1 MISNPAGFLFNA
13 RAQWQQV
20 AALGDSQLT
29 SRLLYPVILGLGTPI
44 AWYYGTTQVG
54 WSIGGGEIIRLT
66 SQSALQLVAA
76 LYVAMLGSLL
86 VIGYF
91 IHWMAETY
99 GSEST
104 LSKGIAVA
112 SYTATPLFIAGLIGF
127 YPIFWL
133 DMLVGI
139 VALGWAVYLL
149 YTGIPAVMGV
159 PEERGF
165 LYASAVVAICM
176 VIFICMMGATVILW
190 DMGIQ
195 PVFTD

>member
-13 RAQWQQV
+13 RSQWQQV
-20 AALGDSQLT
+20 AGLAEHQLT
-29 SRLLYPVILGLGTPI
+29 SKLVYPVLLGLGTPI
-44 AWYYGTTQVG
+44 AWYFGTTRVG
-54 WSIGGGEIIRLT
+54 WSVGGGEIIRLT
-66 SQSALQLVAA
+66 EASALQLVAA
-76 LYVAMLGSLL
+76 LYLAMLASLV

-99 GSEST
+99 GCEST
-104 LSKGIAVA
+104 ISKGIAVA
-112 SYTATPLFIAGLIGF
+112 GYTATPLFIAGLIGF

-139 VALGWAVYLL
+139 AALAWAVYLL
-149 YTGIPAVMGV
+149 YTGIPAVMGI

-190 DMGIQ
+190 DMGIK